1 MVPDRPER
9 VDIDVPVQLRSR
21 AGSGR
26 GRVKNV
32 ATGGLFVS
40 TSCRMA
46 IGDWAVVS
54 FTMPGASEPVDILCE
69 VRWFRPYQDLV
80 EVPGGLGLR
89 FVETPVRAAV
99 LALELQRSAAAGSVT
114 AQLRAAGK

>member
-9 VDIDVPVQLRSR
+9 VHTDIPVQLRSR
-21 AGSGR
+21 GRSGR

-40 TSCRMA
+40 TSCLLSV
-46 IGDWAVVS
+46 GNWAVVS
-54 FTMPGASEPVDILCE
+54 FTMPGASEPIDILCE
-69 VRWFRPYQDLV
+69 VRWFRPFQDLV
-80 EVPGGLGLR
+80 AVPGGLGLR

-99 LALELQRSAAAGSVT
+99 LALELQRSVT
-114 AQLRAAGK
+114 ETDLR